1 MSMETQKLSI
11 ERVPIAIDNGQK
23 KSEWRRSMRR
33 LWRNP
38 SSVIGLSIVVGVII
52 LALFA
57 PWIATYPEDAG
68 KVAHFDRMLE
78 PPSSEY
84 WFGTDETGRDIF
96 SRVIY
101 GARISLSLGFFVI
114 FLSLIIGV
122 PLGLI
127 AGFWGGKVNAIIMRL
142 TDIFLSVP
150 SMVLALAVASV
161 LQPTLTNIM
170 LALSFSWWPWITRL
184 VQGEVLI
191 LKNEQFVQASIGL
204 GASKWRIAF
213 REILPNCMSPV
224 IVKSTLDMGLVILM
238 GASLGFLGLG
248 AQPPTPEWGT
258 MIAEGRG
265 YLPDSWWASTF
276 PGLAIFITGLG
287 FNLLGDGLRDV
298 FDVQID

>member
-1 MSMETQKLSI
+1 MGTQKLSV
-11 ERVPIAIDNGQK
+11 ETAPIPVDFGQK
-23 KSEWRRSMRR
+23 RSEWRRSMRR
-33 LWRNP
+33 LFRSV
-38 SSVIGLSIVVGVII
+38 SSVIGLIIVVTVII
-52 LALFA
+52 LAIFA
-57 PWIATYPEDAG
+57 PWIVPHPEDAG
-68 KVAHFDRMLE
+68 KVVHFDQMLQ
-78 PPSSEY
+78 PPSSEH

-101 GARISLSLGFFVI
+101 GGRISLSLGFFVI
-114 FLSLIIGV
+114 LLSLVIGV

-127 AGFWGGKVNAIIMRL
+127 AGYWGGRVNAVIMRL

-150 SMVLALAVASV
+150 SLVLALAVASV
-161 LQPTLTNIM
+161 MKPTLTNIM

-184 VQGEVLI
+184 IQGEVQL

-213 REILPNCMSPV
+213 MEILPNCISPV
-224 IVKSTLDMGLVILM
+224 IVKSTLDMGFVILM
-238 GASLGFLGLG
+238 GASLGYLGLG

-265 YLPDSWWASTF
+265 YLPDSWWASIF
-276 PGLAIFITGLG
+276 PGLAIFVTILG

-298 FDVQID
+298 FDVQND